1 MPECTYQDDAFTPP
15 CGRPAPWVHD
25 WRTMWDPDDC
35 KPTLLCDLHAHEYA
49 EHGLSVTRP
58 GEKRFRP
65 MPIENEDDA
74 SEVSYIRGAAP
85 PRKPA
90 GRAERALAVALVVML
105 AAIAL
110 AAAVLVF
117 VAIVRLIIKVAGS

>member
-1 MPECTYQDDAFTPP
+1 MPDCTYQEDAFTEP

-25 WRTMWDPDDC
+25 WRTMWDPDDA
-35 KPTLLCDLHAHEYA
+35 KPSLLCDLHAHEYA
-49 EHGLSVTRP
+49 AAGLSVTRP

-65 MPIENEDDA
+65 MPIEDDDV

-85 PRKPA
+85 GRKP
-90 GRAERALAVALVVML
+90 GQAERALAVVLVVML

-117 VAIVRLIIKVAGS
+117 VAIVRLITKVAGW